1 MANALRLRKAA
12 EGQKESNLIDQAC
25 RVAQLAYHIS
35 TVKILATLCPESLGL
50 TRKPRIIR
58 ILS

>member
-1 MANALRLRKAA
+1 MANALRLRKAV
-12 EGQKESNLIDQAC
+12 EGQESSNLIDQAC
-25 RVAQLAYHIS
+25 RVAQLACHIP
-35 TVKILATLCPESLGL
+35 TVEILATLSPESLGL

>member
-1 MANALRLRKAA
+1 MANALRLRKAV
-12 EGQKESNLIDQAC
+12 EGQESSNLIDQAC
-25 RVAQLAYHIS
+25 RVAPLACHIP
-35 TVKILATLCPESLGL
+35 TVEILATLCPESLGL